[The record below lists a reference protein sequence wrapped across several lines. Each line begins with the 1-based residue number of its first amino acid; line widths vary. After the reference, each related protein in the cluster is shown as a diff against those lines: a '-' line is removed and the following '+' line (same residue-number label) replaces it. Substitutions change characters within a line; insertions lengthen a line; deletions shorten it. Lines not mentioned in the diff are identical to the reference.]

1 MKKRFH
7 ELYESLK
14 QDRERSEWSRQH
26 SLESRYRE
34 MLKEVEELG
43 DAIKRQGRDEIK
55 DEFGDV
61 LWDLMSCAIIAEDM
75 GMLSLNDVIEHANK
89 KLKRRKP
96 WVFDGRKL
104 SLVDEKRE
112 YQEIKGMEK
121 ETEKPE

>member
-1 MKKRFH
+1 MKKRFQ

-14 QDRERSEWSRQH
+14 QDREHSEWSRQH
-26 SLESRYRE
+26 SLETRFRD
-34 MLKEVEELG
+34 LQDEVEELG
-43 DAIKRQGRDEIK
+43 EAIENKGNHEIK

-75 GMLSLNDVIEHANK
+75 GMLSLKDVIEHANK

-96 WVFDGRKL
+96 WVFNGKKL
-104 SLVDEKRE
+104 SLEDEKRE

-121 ETEKPE
+121 QK